1 MDCLIVDD
9 DEMSRTLVR
18 QLVQQASQLTVVGES
33 KDAMEAVN
41 FLKQQPVDILF
52 LDVNLPDMTGYDL
65 LDTLVDKPYVI
76 MITGSKEHA
85 IRAFD
90 LGAVDYLVKPITLP
104 RFLQAV
110 KRVEELKAEKALPD
124 NATDIFVRS
133 EGRVVRL
140 DLESMLYVEALADYI
155 IIYTADGN
163 KHIVHSTMKGFQD
176 RLPEKRFSRIHR
188 SYIINIRKID
198 TIENQYVLIQ
208 GRSLPIGAS
217 YKDSFNSK
225 LNLL

>member
-9 DEMSRTLVR
+9 DEMSRMLVR
-18 QLVQQASQLTVVGES
+18 QLVQQSSQLTVVGEC

-52 LDVNLPDMTGYDL
+52 LDVHLPDMSGYEL
-65 LDTLVDKPYVI
+65 LDTLADKPYVV

-85 IRAFD
+85 IKAFD

-133 EGRVVRL
+133 EGRIVRL
-140 DLESMLYVEALADYI
+140 DLEAMLYVEALADYI

-176 RLPEKRFSRIHR
+176 RLPERRFSRIHR
-188 SYIINIRKID
+188 SYIVSIRKID

-217 YKDSFNSK
+217 YKDNFNSK